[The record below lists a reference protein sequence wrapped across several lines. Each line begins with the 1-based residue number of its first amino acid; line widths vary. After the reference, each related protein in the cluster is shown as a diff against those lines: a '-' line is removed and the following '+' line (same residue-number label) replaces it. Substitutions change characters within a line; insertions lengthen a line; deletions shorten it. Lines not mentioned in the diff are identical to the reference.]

1 MLYLLLLFFLLQNH
15 VKCQRH
21 FILSSAILELFN
33 CCWEKK
39 CSKMINFITWTSPF
53 YWYLVGK
60 NRCVFHMNIR
70 YSLQQKDI
78 FACQTGNL
86 NLREKKKRRFP
97 PKTFFCGFRKSKI
110 LLFSAK
116 TEERRRQKICT
127 PPLCV
132 VSSYLYY
139 SLNVQYSINYTVLL
153 VVNKFIHQII
163 YSIDTG
169 LFARSENETIC
180 KSDNW

>member
-1 MLYLLLLFFLLQNH
+1 MNQSILLIFSGQKSLCVSYEYQVFSATKRYF
-15 VKCQRH
+15 C
-21 FILSSAILELFN
+21 LS
-33 CCWEKK
+33 
-39 CSKMINFITWTSPF
+39 
-53 YWYLVGK
+53 
-60 NRCVFHMNIR
+60 NR
-70 YSLQQKDI
+70 I
-78 FACQTGNL
+78 FEFE
-86 NLREKKKRRFP
+86 RKKRRFP
-97 PKTFFCGFRKSKI
+97 KKTFFCGFRKSKI

-163 YSIDTG
+163 YSIGTG

-180 KSDNW
+180 KSCN

>member
-1 MLYLLLLFFLLQNH
+1 MNQSILLIFSGQKSLCVSYEYQVFSATKRYF
-15 VKCQRH
+15 C
-21 FILSSAILELFN
+21 LS
-33 CCWEKK
+33 
-39 CSKMINFITWTSPF
+39 
-53 YWYLVGK
+53 
-60 NRCVFHMNIR
+60 NRKFEFER
-70 YSLQQKDI
+70 
-78 FACQTGNL
+78 
-86 NLREKKKRRFP
+86 KKKRRFP

-180 KSDNW
+180 KSDN